1 MPKENLT
8 NFNQILKTIYQNKL
22 NFSEFETYFNLLINE
37 FLNNPDDERKGEQ
50 LTLALSNA
58 TVITYNKVEDEKL
71 NSYYEVINNYIAKKI
86 RKNLEKDGIDLV
98 QKFAALKNRNNSYL
112 MKVTEFCDYY
122 YALNLAMMAKLDSI
136 DFLDIIKT
144 LYDIEVYPP
153 ISYDEIIKFNDC
165 QKKLQNMFWNLVEQQ
180 TNENKRR

>member
-1 MPKENLT
+1 M
-8 NFNQILKTIYQNKL
+8 
-22 NFSEFETYFNLLINE
+22 
-37 FLNNPDDERKGEQ
+37 
-50 LTLALSNA
+50 
-58 TVITYNKVEDEKL
+58 